1 MHAELPLWTFAEI
14 AARETAR
21 AALLESAPS
30 SEVIQASVIA
40 RFADA
45 LNVGQ
50 LRIGMEQSESDQ
62 HDLRTVLQFPVGE
75 TLYDRFC
82 NATAGY
88 RSQFRRS
95 WQTGLSYNRNI
106 ITMLR
111 DRIASTFPTEV
122 LARLLSPKFEDL
134 GVLTVSRGQICISLE
149 PDLSK
154 VWFCG
159 RLIAGDGQIVQL
171 PSGATG
177 PRLRLDEH
185 TTWAALARDD
195 QDAWLDVKGAFV
207 GSDGPYQ
214 PKDPIVRAKKLETS
228 GEA

>member
-1 MHAELPLWTFAEI
+1 MWTFAEI
-14 AARETAR
+14 AALDPAR
-21 AALLESAPS
+21 ASLLESAPS
-30 SEVIQASVIA
+30 SEAVRAAVIA
-40 RFADA
+40 RFVDA
-45 LNVGQ
+45 LTIGQ
-50 LRIGMEQSESDQ
+50 LRIGMEQSGSNQ
-62 HDLRTVLQFPVGE
+62 HDLRTVLQFPIGE
-75 TLYDRFC
+75 TLYDQFF
-82 NATAGY
+82 NAITGY
-88 RSQFRRS
+88 RAQFRRS

-111 DRIASTFPTEV
+111 DRIALTGPTEIS
-122 LARLLSPKFEDL
+122 ARLLSPKFEDL
-134 GVLTVSRGQICISLE
+134 GVVKVSREQICVSLE

-159 RLIAGDGQIVQL
+159 LLIAVGGKIVQL

-177 PRLRLDEH
+177 PRLQLDEQ
-185 TTWAALARDD
+185 TTWAALARDG

-214 PKDPIVRAKKLETS
+214 PKDPIARAKKLAES